1 MKRVFLLALILVM
14 FASACSGGGS
24 PVSQAQPAQ
33 EQAAATQAEP
43 TAIPPTATTE
53 PTATPEPSPTPVPP
67 TNTPVPPT
75 ATPTEIP
82 PTNTPTPEPTVDLQA
97 AVKSAKIILF
107 EDMWFERFIKPA
119 MDEAGYEYTDVGD
132 KVGTLKN
139 ELLSDKK
146 WDLLIA
152 AAEGRGGVEG
162 EFFDYIQQQ
171 LDAGASV
178 ILEMWT
184 LDWIAEGR
192 IKPILEKCGIEFQKN
207 WVNPSSRGV
216 FWSDPN
222 HPIANDP
229 NQVMLNRFSNYWT
242 GDVGDLVRKTKGS
255 TATILASAD
264 QANSEENGLLTLC
277 YDGRLLIQTFSTHD
291 HAKATAAQA
300 WQNYIWFMLSNRYK

>member
-1 MKRVFLLALILVM
+1 MKRLLMLALVLVLI
-14 FASACSGGGS
+14 ASACSAGAS
-24 PVSQAQPAQ
+24 PATQVPPTQ
-33 EQAAATQAEP
+33 EQAAVTLAEP
-43 TAIPPTATTE
+43 TVVPPTATTE
-53 PTATPEPSPTPVPP
+53 PTATLEPSPTPVPP
-67 TNTPVPPT
+67 TDTPVPPT
-75 ATPTEIP
+75 ETPTRIP
-82 PTNTPTPEPTVDLQA
+82 PTHTPTPEPTVDLQA

-107 EDMWFERFIKPA
+107 EDMWFERYIKPA
-119 MDEAGYEYTDVGD
+119 LDYAGYEYTDVAD
-132 KVGTLKN
+132 KVGTLKE

-171 LDAGASV
+171 LDSGASV

-184 LDWIAEGR
+184 LDWIADGR
-192 IKPILEKCGIEFQKN
+192 IKPILKQCGIEFQKN
-207 WVNPSSRGV
+207 WVNPSNRGV

-222 HPIANDP
+222 LPIANFP
-229 NQVMLNRFSNYWT
+229 NQVMLNRFTNYWS

-291 HAKATAAQA
+291 HARAAMAQT
-300 WQNYIWFMLSNRYK
+300 WQNYVLFMLANRYK